1 TSRDSRCARLLRL
14 SHRDVTPAPV
24 GAPPAPEQPRNTDD
38 AEESPYGKCDLS
50 SRPGR
55 RQQVGWPQSLRKGSS
70 GDGDDL
76 LLGPIRRD
84 TAVIFRGADDGTVTP
99 CSRRREL
106 RHAEKDK
113 RFQIRREQRFEWCQR
128 PLGCSRGKAQQ
139 SGAEL
144 RQADGGKK
152 PSPVFAEIV
161 VHLHRLLRAAF
172 SQGDIG
178 SARRG
183 E

>member
-1 TSRDSRCARLLRL
+1 M
-14 SHRDVTPAPV
+14 
-24 GAPPAPEQPRNTDD
+24 
-38 AEESPYGKCDLS
+38 
-50 SRPGR
+50 
-55 RQQVGWPQSLRKGSS
+55 
-70 GDGDDL
+70 
-76 LLGPIRRD
+76 
-84 TAVIFRGADDGTVTP
+84 IFRGADDGTVTP

-139 SGAEL
+139 IGADLLEG
-144 RQADGGKK
+144 DGGKK

-178 SARRG
+178 NARRG
-183 E
+183 EEPAGRAADTDVPLQCAQDVDADACAIHGRMPVNQLMTIELVIDTGQGALNIGSDTFVSQHGY